1 MVMSGPQ
8 PCARE
13 AGTAT
18 QGTRLVSE
26 YPRQKERTDEEWV
39 GKAGLKNESTDAM
52 QGSPENELELCGEQE
67 ERERTK
73 SKTGGMEMRS

>member
-1 MVMSGPQ
+1 MRNG
-8 PCARE
+8 
-13 AGTAT
+13 
-18 QGTRLVSE
+18 
-26 YPRQKERTDEEWV
+26 V

-52 QGSPENELELCGEQE
+52 QGSPENELELWGEQE